1 MITVLVAGGLTLT
14 LVLVTSYPLYFEKK
28 IPIPPKLNGFG
39 GAWSICESGYM
50 VYLKTIKFWFN

>member
-28 IPIPPKLNGFG
+28 IPIWIQKREKKRLNNFVRKNYV
-39 GAWSICESGYM
+39 IHENY
-50 VYLKTIKFWFN
+50 VQL